1 MLRYLTPDCV
11 FDSIYEI
18 KPEFLLSRGIK
29 GALIDIDGTVSSHR
43 IKNPSPKLCE
53 YIKSLTDAG
62 IKVIFLSNNKRER
75 VGVFSEQV
83 GIKWISRATKP
94 LSRGFKK
101 GAEILDLPMNKIAVI
116 GDQIFTDVL
125 GGNRLGALTCQVKSI
140 DIGEFWI
147 GVRCKLESGF
157 IERGRKKMQEDI
169 KRGN

>member
-18 KPEFLLSRGIK
+18 TPEFLLSRGIK
-29 GALIDIDGTVSSHR
+29 GALIDIDGTVASHK
-43 IKNPSPKLCE
+43 IKNPSSELCE
-53 YIKSLTDAG
+53 YIKTLTNTG

-83 GIKWISRATKP
+83 GIKWVSRATKP

-101 GAEILDLPMNKIAVI
+101 GAEILDLPMNQIAVI

-147 GVRCKLESGF
+147 GVRYRLESGF
-157 IERGRKKMQEDI
+157 IKRGRKKMQEDM

>member
-1 MLRYLTPDCV
+1 YALLYTSIPILFPYTTLFRSLRYLTPDCV

-18 KPEFLLSRGIK
+18 TPEFLIKKGIK

-43 IKNPSPKLCE
+43 VKNPSSKLCQ

-75 VGVFSEQV
+75 VGIFSDQV
-83 GIKWISRATKP
+83 GIKWVSRATKP

-101 GAEILDLPMNKIAVI
+101 GAKILDLPMNEIAVI

-125 GGNRLGALTCQVKSI
+125 GGNR
-140 DIGEFWI
+140 
-147 GVRCKLESGF
+147 
-157 IERGRKKMQEDI
+157 
-169 KRGN
+169 